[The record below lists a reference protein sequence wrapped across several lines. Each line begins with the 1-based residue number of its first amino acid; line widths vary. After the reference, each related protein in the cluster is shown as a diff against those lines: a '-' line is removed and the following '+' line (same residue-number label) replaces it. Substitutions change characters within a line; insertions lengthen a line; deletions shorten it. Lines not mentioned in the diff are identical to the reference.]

1 MIQKIDCMNIVQLT
15 LHASEIVLLTYLKY
29 LSWVNYF
36 RKVRGRQNFYYSVCQ
51 GVYQHLTGCIS
62 AYPVIICTYG
72 LNITHSHPAQA
83 SCSLHL
89 LFVAYLMSRRI
100 MPHSLC
106 ILKCILWPPLSD
118 YVDIDG
124 WFINWIFF
132 KSHYRI
138 YIFFIKLQLKN
149 YSCILFGPIK

>member
-100 MPHSLC
+100 MPHSFFVYIEMYFVTSPPWLC
-106 ILKCILWPPLSD
+106 WHWWMVSQLD
-118 YVDIDG
+118 Y
-124 WFINWIFF
+124 FR
-132 KSHYRI
+132 YRI
-138 YIFFIKLQLKN
+138 KYIYI
-149 YSCILFGPIK
+149 YI